1 MPEMKPR
8 KVCENSG
15 SLGQI
20 QSLFF
25 FFTVSF
31 TSSIS
36 RILICE
42 IMNEWFNER
51 KNTAVYKVLVD
62 YNICVCVCPIC

>member
-1 MPEMKPR
+1 MPEMDHLVR
-8 KVCENSG
+8 FRAYF
-15 SLGQI
+15 
-20 QSLFF
+20 FF

-42 IMNEWFNER
+42 IMDEWFNER